1 MIIYTILTLV
11 EFWRDW
17 QEERGEDWRV
27 NINRIVRESRRKEAA
42 KRSRRTGTWAGL
54 MAGR

>member
-1 MIIYTILTLV
+1 MIIYSIITLV
-11 EFWRDW
+11 GFWRDW

-42 KRSRRTGTWAGL
+42 KRSRREGTIAGL
-54 MAGR
+54 VAGR